1 MNPLV
6 LASTSVFRR
15 ELLARLGLPFE
26 AVAPDYEERAIPG
39 VEPAALALRHASGK
53 ARSVAARYPDRIVI
67 GSDQVADVD
76 GHLLGK
82 PGTEAAAVAQLSR
95 MAGRSVAFHTGLA
108 LVQGAREETALET
121 VRVNLRPLSPEAI
134 EAYVAA
140 ERPLDSA
147 GSFRI
152 EGLGIALMESV
163 EGRDFTAL
171 VGLPLIALTS
181 LLAAFGVRVL
191 EDAARELRN
200 RGGSA

>member
-1 MNPLV
+1 MKPLV
-6 LASTSVFRR
+6 LASTSPFRR
-15 ELLARLGLPFE
+15 ELLGRLGLPFE
-26 AVAPDYEERAIPG
+26 AVAPDYEERASPG
-39 VEPAALALRHASGK
+39 LEPAALALRHASGK
-53 ARSVAARYPDRIVI
+53 AHSVAARYPDRIVI
-67 GSDQVADVD
+67 GSDQVAEVD

-82 PGTEAAAVAQLSR
+82 PGTESAAVSQLRR
-95 MAGRSVAFHTGLA
+95 MAGRSVAFHTGLS
-108 LVQGAREETALET
+108 VVRGPREETALET
-121 VRVNLRPLSPEAI
+121 VRVTLRPLSPEEI

-163 EGRDFTAL
+163 EGGDFTAL

-191 EDAARELRN
+191 EEAARELRN